1 MIKMLGNKEVMAKNI
16 NKYMKMNK
24 ISRNKMSEALGVSY
38 STLSDWVNAKTY
50 PRIDKIEMMANYFGV
65 SKSDLVEDKQTV
77 DTVQIT
83 TAPVLSKV
91 SAGMPMYS
99 EENIVDYIYLPAHE
113 VKAGKE
119 VFGLVV
125 EGDSMNQEFKEGD
138 IVIVEK
144 DSVVENGEI
153 GVVMVNGYNATLKQ
167 VKYVQDSIVLMPKSD
182 NPAHDPQIYNKDDE
196 VKIIGKVVGMHRKF

>member
-1 MIKMLGNKEVMAKNI
+1 MLGNKEVMAKNI

-38 STLSDWVNAKTY
+38 STLSDWINGKTY
-50 PRIDKIEMMANYFGV
+50 PRIDKIEMMANYFNIN
-65 SKSDLVEDKQTV
+65 KSDLVEDKST
-77 DTVQIT
+77 TNTLQIT

-113 VKAGKE
+113 VKGGKE

>member
-1 MIKMLGNKEVMAKNI
+1 MLGNKEVMAKNI

-113 VKAGKE
+113 VKSGKE

-144 DSVVENGEI
+144 DSIVENGEI

>member
-1 MIKMLGNKEVMAKNI
+1 MLGNKEVMAKNI

-99 EENIVDYIYLPAHE
+99 E
-113 VKAGKE
+113 
-119 VFGLVV
+119 
-125 EGDSMNQEFKEGD
+125 
-138 IVIVEK
+138 
-144 DSVVENGEI
+144 
-153 GVVMVNGYNATLKQ
+153 
-167 VKYVQDSIVLMPKSD
+167 
-182 NPAHDPQIYNKDDE
+182 
-196 VKIIGKVVGMHRKF
+196 

>member
-1 MIKMLGNKEVMAKNI
+1 MLGNKEVMAKNI
-16 NKYMKMNK
+16 NKYMKLNK

>member
-1 MIKMLGNKEVMAKNI
+1 
-16 NKYMKMNK
+16 
-24 ISRNKMSEALGVSY
+24 LGVSY

-119 VFGLVV
+119 VFGLIVS
-125 EGDSMNQEFKEGD
+125 GDSMNQEFKEGD

-144 DSVVENGEI
+144 DSIVENGEI
-153 GVVMVNGYNATLKQ
+153 GVVMINGYNTTLKQ

-196 VKIIGKVVGMHRKF
+196 VKIIAKVVGMRRKF

>member
-1 MIKMLGNKEVMAKNI
+1 MMGFNVPKVE
-16 NKYMKMNK
+16 
-24 ISRNKMSEALGVSY
+24 RN
-38 STLSDWVNAKTY
+38 STTT
-50 PRIDKIEMMANYFGV
+50 IDV
-65 SKSDLVEDKQTV
+65 
-77 DTVQIT
+77 T

-113 VKAGKE
+113 SKAGKE
-119 VFGLVV
+119 VFGLIVS
-125 EGDSMNQEFKEGD
+125 GDSMNQEFKEGD

-144 DSVVENGEI
+144 DSIVENGEI

-196 VKIIGKVVGMHRKF
+196 ITIIGKVVGMHRKF

>member
-1 MIKMLGNKEVMAKNI
+1 MLGNKEVMAKNI

-24 ISRNKMSEALGVSY
+24 ISRNKMSEALDVSY

>member
-1 MIKMLGNKEVMAKNI
+1 MLGNKEVMAKNI

-38 STLSDWVNAKTY
+38 STLSDWINGKTY
-50 PRIDKIEMMANYFGV
+50 PRIDKIEIMANYFNIN
-65 SKSDLVEDKQTV
+65 KSDLVEDKTTV
-77 DTVQIT
+77 DSIQIT

-144 DSVVENGEI
+144 DSIVENGEI

-196 VKIIGKVVGMHRKF
+196 ITIIGKVVGMHRKF

>member
-1 MIKMLGNKEVMAKNI
+1 MLGNKEVMAKNI

-138 IVIVEK
+138 IVIIEK
-144 DSVVENGEI
+144 DSVIENGEI

-167 VKYVQDSIVLMPKSD
+167 VKYVKDSIVLMPKSD

>member
-1 MIKMLGNKEVMAKNI
+1 MLGNKEVMAKNI
-16 NKYMKMNK
+16 NKYMKLNK
-24 ISRNKMSEALGVSY
+24 ISRNKMSDALGVSY

>member
-1 MIKMLGNKEVMAKNI
+1 MINMLGNKEVMAKNI

-153 GVVMVNGYNATLKQ
+153 GVVMVNGYNATLKR

>member
-1 MIKMLGNKEVMAKNI
+1 MLGNKEVMAKNI
-16 NKYMKMNK
+16 NKYMKLNK

-182 NPAHDPQIYNKDDE
+182 NPTHDPQIYNKDDE
-196 VKIIGKVVGMHRKF
+196 ITIIGKVVGMHRKF

>member
-1 MIKMLGNKEVMAKNI
+1 MLGNKEVMAKNI

-144 DSVVENGEI
+144 DSIVENGEI

>member
-1 MIKMLGNKEVMAKNI
+1 MLGNKEVMAKNI

-144 DSVVENGEI
+144 DSIVENGEI

-196 VKIIGKVVGMHRKF
+196 ITIIGKVVGMHRKF

>member
-1 MIKMLGNKEVMAKNI
+1 MLGNKEVMAKNI

>member
-16 NKYMKMNK
+16 NKYMKLNK

-144 DSVVENGEI
+144 DSIVENGEI

-196 VKIIGKVVGMHRKF
+196 ITIIGKVVGMHRKF

>member
-1 MIKMLGNKEVMAKNI
+1 MLGNKEVMAKNI

-38 STLSDWVNAKTY
+38 STLSDWINGKTY
-50 PRIDKIEMMANYFGV
+50 PRIDKIEIMANYFNIN
-65 SKSDLVEDKQTV
+65 KSDLVEDKTTV
-77 DTVQIT
+77 DSIQIT

-196 VKIIGKVVGMHRKF
+196 ITIIGKVVGMHRKF

>member
-144 DSVVENGEI
+144 DSIVENGEI

-196 VKIIGKVVGMHRKF
+196 ITIIGKVVGMHRKF

>member
-1 MIKMLGNKEVMAKNI
+1 MLGNKEVMAKNI

-38 STLSDWVNAKTY
+38 STLSDWINGKTY
-50 PRIDKIEMMANYFGV
+50 PRIDKIEIMANYFNIN
-65 SKSDLVEDKQTV
+65 KSDLVEDKTTV
-77 DTVQIT
+77 DSIQIT

-144 DSVVENGEI
+144 DSIVENGEI

>member
-1 MIKMLGNKEVMAKNI
+1 MLGNKEVMAKNI
-16 NKYMKMNK
+16 NKYMKLNK
-24 ISRNKMSEALGVSY
+24 ISRNKMSDALGVSY

-144 DSVVENGEI
+144 DSIVENGEI

>member
-1 MIKMLGNKEVMAKNI
+1 MRNSVEIGKIIKSKRTNKGITQTHLADKLGIHK
-16 NKYMKMNK
+16 
-24 ISRNKMSEALGVSY
+24 
-38 STLSDWVNAKTY
+38 STLSKYEKGVRNIPMEDIPA
-50 PRIDKIEMMANYFGV
+50 IAEGLGMSIEELLLEEAPV
-65 SKSDLVEDKQTV
+65 TP
-77 DTVQIT
+77 VQIT

-138 IVIVEK
+138 VVIVEK
-144 DSVVENGEI
+144 DSIVENGEI

-167 VKYVQDSIVLMPKSD
+167 VKYVKDSIILMPKSD

-196 VKIIGKVVGMHRKF
+196 VKIIGKVVGMHRKI

>member
-1 MIKMLGNKEVMAKNI
+1 MLGNKEVMAKNI
-16 NKYMKMNK
+16 NKYMKLNK

-144 DSVVENGEI
+144 DSIVENGEI